1 MIVAIYF
8 NRQSPTL
15 AGFDL
20 EWFHNFRFRTSLN
33 EKEMPWLTLWHQLEI
48 GAVLEL
54 EGSASLVDVVV
65 SSDGPSVYML
75 VCDGGGQSIFAQDVL
90 TLSPDE
96 MPGVRILFRIDD
108 WQRRCRDAGPG

>member
-20 EWFHNFRFRTSLN
+20 EWFHNFRLRTSLK

-54 EGSASLVDVVV
+54 EGSASLVDVG
-65 SSDGPSVYML
+65 SSDGPSVYKL
-75 VCDGGGQSIFAQDVL
+75 VCADGGGQSIFAQDVL

-96 MPGVRILFRIDD
+96 MPGVRILFRID
-108 WQRRCRDAGPG
+108 WQRRCKDAGPG